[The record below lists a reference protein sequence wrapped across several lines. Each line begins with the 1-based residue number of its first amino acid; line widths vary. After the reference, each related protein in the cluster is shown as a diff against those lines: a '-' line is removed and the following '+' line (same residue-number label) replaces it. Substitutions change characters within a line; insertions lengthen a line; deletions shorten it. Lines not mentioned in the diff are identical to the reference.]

1 MALPKFP
8 KIRFTGF
15 LTPRLA
21 WLPVAGSFMLLIV
34 FLFLLSPSADEQ
46 EKEVKIPE
54 FVTIQAEARDVQLE
68 LDSQGMAT
76 ARRRVSLTMET
87 GGQIIELAPEFRNGG
102 WAEEGMPLVQLDPEP
117 FALEVTQHRHQLQ
130 AAKLHLDHTKANASV
145 ARRLADR
152 QATDFA
158 LHKPQL
164 AEAQARV
171 DAALSALRMAERRME
186 LATLRAPF
194 SGRLEKVS
202 LTAGQYI
209 AAGQVLGTLFSSD
222 QMEVRL
228 PIQDSWLRLLDLPSQ
243 EVAQDLNIPVRLQ
256 GSFGGQ
262 SHVWAGVIRRREGGL
277 NANQMTWL
285 IADIA
290 VKPGEFSLEPGVYVA
305 ASIKGR
311 KLTNVMVLPRTA
323 LINDQSVWVITNEQM
338 LQRKKVEWLYRD
350 NEFVYVSKGLQPG
363 EQVLR
368 QGHGHL
374 LEGTPARPVPVTPK
388 EKPETST
395 HKIVAQHAEPQS

>member
-1 MALPKFP
+1 MVLPKFA
-8 KIRFTGF
+8 KFRFTGL

-21 WLPVAGSFMLLIV
+21 WLPVVGSFLLLII
-34 FLFLLSPSADEQ
+34 FLYLLSPTADKQ
-46 EKEVKIPE
+46 EKEVKVPE
-54 FVTIQAEARDVQLE
+54 FVTVLAESRDVQLE

-76 ARRRVSLTMET
+76 ARRRISLTMEA

-102 WAEEGMPLVQLDPEP
+102 WVEEGMPLIQLDPEP

-130 AAKLHLDHTKANASV
+130 ASKLHLEHTKANASV

-164 AEAQARV
+164 AEAQSRV

-186 LATLRAPF
+186 LATMRAPF
-194 SGRLEKVS
+194 SGRLEKVA

-209 AAGQVLGTLFSSD
+209 AAGQSLGVLFSSD

-228 PIQDSWLRLLDLPSQ
+228 PIQDSWLRLLELPSE
-243 EVAQDLNIPVRLQ
+243 EVGRDLNIPVRLR
-256 GSFGGQ
+256 GSFGGE
-262 SHVWAGVIRRREGGL
+262 SHVWEGVVRRREGGL

-290 VKPGEFSLEPGVYVA
+290 VKPGEFSLEPGVYVE

-311 KLTNVMVLPRTA
+311 TLDNVMVLPRTA
-323 LINDQSVWVITNEQM
+323 LINDQSVWVINNEQI
-338 LQRKKVEWLYRD
+338 LQRKEVDWLYRD
-350 NEFVYVSKGLQPG
+350 NEFVYVSKGLQEG

-374 LEGTPARPVPVTPK
+374 LEGTPARPVPTAPK
-388 EKPETST
+388 EKSDSST
-395 HKIVAQHAEPQS
+395 HKIVAQQTEPQL